1 MTTPVS
7 GKLAGWTVN
16 SPPPREEADYAGS
29 LFAGRYRLHRQI
41 GNGGMSTIHEAHDAT
56 LGTRVAI
63 KIMRGDLPSDP
74 VDRFRREAHVL
85 AALSHEH
92 IARIIDRQDPE
103 EGPRFLVTEYIDG
116 LDIGVLRRRGPLP
129 AAVVLQIG
137 LQVSAALAQVHAAGV
152 IHRDIK
158 PSNMMLV
165 RHSGGDIFVKVID
178 FGLAKLERGSDLAAP
193 GNAPPGA
200 RRATRGD
207 AVHGTV
213 PYWCGEEGPR
223 RDIYALA
230 LTLAELLTGEA
241 PDVNANL
248 AREAVPPALARA
260 IKAAL
265 SSDGSTT
272 MDHFHGALREVQDAI
287 PVRVSEAMR
296 RAYIGRAL
304 TDPPA
309 PEPGEAP
316 RFAERYIVCSE
327 LGEGGMGRVQLVFD
341 TEHQRQVALKT
352 IQPRY
357 AGNKNLEARFRREGR
372 ALAAIEHIGVPTL
385 LEGGLTPRPYFTMEI
400 VTGVSL
406 AAALK
411 DGRMEPARAL
421 SLAIELGKI
430 LCAAHEVGVIH
441 RDVKPDNIILGHGDR
456 VHLLDF
462 GACLLMPRFHQR
474 NVMFPGTPPDER
486 YNTGDY
492 ELVGTPGYTAP
503 EVMSQEFGAGPR
515 SDVYSVCVVLY
526 EMLTGW
532 PLIDGTTYTERKVVR
547 GNFPASLGAVVDLLR
562 GGTSREPSDRP
573 RSMTDLVG
581 ALEVARTNLLHAR
594 ERRRSG
600 FLVGATLAA
609 TATITALLMP
619 RPEPVLEPIQAVQ
632 PQRDVTSPPH
642 APETPAATPPLRP
655 EARPPPPEI
664 TEVAVPPSAAPAPP
678 IPTLQPTP
686 TPPPERQDL
695 AAPTPSRPASKQPVA
710 LTEAIVRARLSTRHD
725 VLQKCRPS
733 MLVLDLAVAQGA
745 GTLIKLNG
753 MPFAEDNP
761 THRCVRDA
769 LHGLKFPRA
778 KITDHF
784 AVTLDLRQPSPP
796 DP

>member
-16 SPPPREEADYAGS
+16 NPPPRETTDYAGS
-29 LFAGRYRLHRQI
+29 LFAGRYKLHRQI
-41 GNGGMSTIHEAHDAT
+41 GGGGMSTIHEAHDAT

-63 KIMRGDLPSDP
+63 KIMRGDLPIDP

-116 LDIGVLRRRGPLP
+116 LDLGVLRRRGPLP
-129 AAVVLQIG
+129 AAVVIQIG

-178 FGLAKLERGSDLAAP
+178 FGLAQLGRGSELAAP

-230 LTLAELLTGEA
+230 LTLAELITGEA

-248 AREAVPPALARA
+248 AREAVPPALART
-260 IKAAL
+260 IKATL
-265 SSDGSTT
+265 SAEGSTT
-272 MDHFHGALREVQDAI
+272 MDHFHSALREVQDAI
-287 PVRVSEAMR
+287 PVRVSEALR
-296 RAYIGRAL
+296 RAYVSRAL
-304 TDPPA
+304 TDPSA

-327 LGEGGMGRVQLVFD
+327 LGEGGMGRVQLAFD
-341 TEHQRQVALKT
+341 TEHQRRVALKT

-385 LEGGLTPRPYFTMEI
+385 LEGSLTPRPYFTMEI

-421 SLAIELGKI
+421 GLAIELGKI
-430 LCAAHEVGVIH
+430 LCAVHEVGVIH
-441 RDVKPDNIILGHGDR
+441 RDVKPENIILGHGDR

-503 EVMSQEFGAGPR
+503 EVMSQETAAGPR

-532 PLIDGTTYTERKVVR
+532 PLIDRTTYTERKVVR
-547 GNFPASLGAVVDLLR
+547 GNFPAALGPVVELLR
-562 GGTSREPSDRP
+562 SGTSHEPSERP

-581 ALEVARTNLLHAR
+581 VLEVARTTLLHAR
-594 ERRRSG
+594 ERRRVG
-600 FLVGATLAA
+600 FLIGGTLAA

-619 RPEPVLEPIQAVQ
+619 RPKPALEPVQAIQ
-632 PQRDVTSPPH
+632 PQRDVTSSAQAPPRGPEAATATPLRAAEVGTPPSPH
-642 APETPAATPPLRP
+642 SPEAAAPPPATPTPAT
-655 EARPPPPEI
+655 
-664 TEVAVPPSAAPAPP
+664 
-678 IPTLQPTP
+678 PTLQPP
-686 TPPPERQDL
+686 TP
-695 AAPTPSRPASKQPVA
+695 AGSTPSRPASKPVA
-710 LTEAIVRARLSTRHD
+710 LTETTVRARLSTRHD
-725 VLQKCRPS
+725 ALRKCRPS
-733 MLVLDLAVAQGA
+733 MLVLDLAVAQTA

-753 MPFAEDNP
+753 MPFAEGNP
-761 THRCVRDA
+761 THRCIRDA
-769 LHGLKFPRA
+769 LRGLKFPRS
-778 KITDHF
+778 KTTDQF
-784 AVTLDLRQPSPP
+784 AVTLDLRHPSPL

>member
-327 LGEGGMGRVQLVFD
+327 LGEGGMGRVQLAFD
-341 TEHQRQVALKT
+341 TEHQRRVALKT

>member
-116 LDIGVLRRRGPLP
+116 LDLGVLRRRGPLP

-137 LQVSAALAQVHAAGV
+137 LQVSAALAHVHAAGV

-178 FGLAKLERGSDLAAP
+178 FGLAQLGRGSELAAP

-265 SSDGSTT
+265 SAEGSTT
-272 MDHFHGALREVQDAI
+272 MDHFHSALREVQDTV

-296 RAYIGRAL
+296 RAYVGRAL
-304 TDPPA
+304 TDPSA

-341 TEHQRQVALKT
+341 TEHQRRVALKT

-421 SLAIELGKI
+421 GLAIELGKI

-503 EVMSQEFGAGPR
+503 EVMSQESGAGPR

-532 PLIDGTTYTERKVVR
+532 PLIDRTTYTERKVVR
-547 GNFPASLGAVVDLLR
+547 GNFPASLAPVVELLR
-562 GGTSREPSDRP
+562 GGTSHEPSDRP

-581 ALEVARTNLLHAR
+581 ALEVARTTLLHAR
-594 ERRRSG
+594 ERRRAG
-600 FLVGATLAA
+600 LLVGGTLAA

-619 RPEPVLEPIQAVQ
+619 RPEPALEPM
-632 PQRDVTSPPH
+632 TSSAAPRG
-642 APETPAATPPLRP
+642 PETTDAAPLRSEARTPPPDIP
-655 EARPPPPEI
+655 EA
-664 TEVAVPPSAAPAPP
+664 TALPSAAPASAT
-678 IPTLQPTP
+678 PTLQPPTP
-686 TPPPERQDL
+686 TPTPEAQDST
-695 AAPTPSRPASKQPVA
+695 ASTPSRPASKHPVA
-710 LTEAIVRARLSTRHD
+710 LTEATVRARLSTRYD
-725 VLQKCRPS
+725 ALRKCRPS
-733 MLVLDLAVAQGA
+733 MLVLDLAVSQSV
-745 GTLIKLNG
+745 GTLLKLNG
-753 MPFAEDNP
+753 MPFAEGNP

-769 LHGLKFPRA
+769 LHGLKFPRS
-778 KITDHF
+778 KQTDHI
-784 AVTLDLRQPSPP
+784 AITLDLRQPSPP

>member
-16 SPPPREEADYAGS
+16 NPPPRETTDYAGS
-29 LFAGRYRLHRQI
+29 LFAGRYELHRQI
-41 GNGGMSTIHEAHDAT
+41 GGGGMSTIHEAHDAT

-63 KIMRGDLPSDP
+63 KIMRGDLPIDP

-116 LDIGVLRRRGPLP
+116 LDLGVLRRRGPLP
-129 AAVVLQIG
+129 AAVVIQIG
-137 LQVSAALAQVHAAGV
+137 LQVSAALAYVHTAGV

-158 PSNMMLV
+158 PSNLMLV
-165 RHSGGDIFVKVID
+165 RHPGGDIFVKVID
-178 FGLAKLERGSDLAAP
+178 FGLAQLGRGSELAAP

-248 AREAVPPALARA
+248 AREAVPPPSRGPSRPPCPPTAAPRWTTSTARSGRSRTRSPSA
-260 IKAAL
+260 YP
-265 SSDGSTT
+265 
-272 MDHFHGALREVQDAI
+272 R
-287 PVRVSEAMR
+287 PMR
-296 RAYIGRAL
+296 RAYVARAL
-304 TDPPA
+304 TDPSA

-341 TEHQRQVALKT
+341 TEHQRRVALKT

-421 SLAIELGKI
+421 GLAIELGKI

-503 EVMSQEFGAGPR
+503 EVMSQESGAGPR

-532 PLIDGTTYTERKVVR
+532 PK
-547 GNFPASLGAVVDLLR
+547 
-562 GGTSREPSDRP
+562 
-573 RSMTDLVG
+573 
-581 ALEVARTNLLHAR
+581 
-594 ERRRSG
+594 
-600 FLVGATLAA
+600 
-609 TATITALLMP
+609 
-619 RPEPVLEPIQAVQ
+619 
-632 PQRDVTSPPH
+632 
-642 APETPAATPPLRP
+642 
-655 EARPPPPEI
+655 
-664 TEVAVPPSAAPAPP
+664 
-678 IPTLQPTP
+678 
-686 TPPPERQDL
+686 
-695 AAPTPSRPASKQPVA
+695 
-710 LTEAIVRARLSTRHD
+710 
-725 VLQKCRPS
+725 
-733 MLVLDLAVAQGA
+733 
-745 GTLIKLNG
+745 
-753 MPFAEDNP
+753 
-761 THRCVRDA
+761 
-769 LHGLKFPRA
+769 LHGLRFPPGPNPQNFTVS
-778 KITDHF
+778 I
-784 AVTLDLRQPSPP
+784 DLGSKGK
-796 DP
+796 